1 MENMNNTEQI
11 IAAINFLNQN
21 GYVVRMNLQK
31 YINKW
36 IAFTQQG
43 MEPILHGR
51 IISVSNFDEF
61 FYVKC
66 KNGEIRY
73 PNVEDAIKFFD
84 SKKSVMNLNNMKD
97 GFYYGKDDTYYE

>member
-1 MENMNNTEQI
+1 MENMNNAEQI

-36 IAFTQQG
+36 IAFTQRG

-51 IISVSNFDEF
+51 IISVSNSDEF

-73 PNVEDAIKFFD
+73 PKVEDVIKFFD
-84 SKKSVMNLNNMKD
+84 SKKECYK
-97 GFYYGKDDTYYE
+97 FK

>member
-1 MENMNNTEQI
+1 MVMENMNNAEQI

-36 IAFTQQG
+36 IAFTQRG

-51 IISVSNFDEF
+51 IINVSNFDEF

-66 KNGEIRY
+66 KNNEIRY
-73 PNVEDAIKFFD
+73 PKVEDVIKIFN
-84 SKKSVMNLNNMKD
+84 SKKEC
-97 GFYYGKDDTYYE
+97 YEFK